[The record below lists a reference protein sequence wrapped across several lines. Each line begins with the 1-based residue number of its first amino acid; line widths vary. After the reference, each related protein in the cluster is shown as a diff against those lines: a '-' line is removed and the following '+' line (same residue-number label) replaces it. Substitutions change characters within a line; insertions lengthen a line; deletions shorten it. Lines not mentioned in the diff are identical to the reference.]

1 MFGFFKKKKRHETIQ
16 QDDSRDWSFL
26 TTDMHSHFIPGI
38 DDGPAT
44 MPESIALLQFM
55 AQAGYSQIVTTPH
68 ISLDYFPDTEPK
80 IAQGLAQLQIAA
92 AEHNVQL
99 EIKAAAEYMI
109 DEGLLEKLHRKEKL
123 LAINGEFVLI
133 EMGFV
138 QPSPLLYQTIFEIQA
153 AGYQPILAHPER
165 YNYYQE
171 TSSMADLHK
180 LKNSGCLFQLNTIA
194 LSGYYGKHVKIFAE
208 KLLKEGLYDF
218 AGSDIHHERHVK
230 ALNAVK
236 NSSTYSLLAAY
247 PFKNSKI

>member
-1 MFGFFKKKKRHETIQ
+1 MFGFFKKKRHETIQ
-16 QDDSRDWSFL
+16 QDDAHDWSFL

-44 MPESIALLQFM
+44 MPESIALLKFM
-55 AQAGYSQIVTTPH
+55 AQAGYSKIVTTPH

-80 IAQGLAQLQIAA
+80 IAPGLALLQKAA

-123 LAINGEFVLI
+123 LSINGEFVLI

-153 AGYQPILAHPER
+153 AGYQPVLAHPER
-165 YNYYQE
+165 YNYYHE
-171 TSSMADLHK
+171 ASSMADLHK

-208 KLLKEGLYDF
+208 KLLKEALYDF

-236 NSSTYSLLAAY
+236 NSSTYALLTKY

>member
-1 MFGFFKKKKRHETIQ
+1 MFGLFRKKNETTIQ
-16 QDDSRDWSFL
+16 HDSRNWSFL
-26 TTDMHSHFIPGI
+26 ATDMHSHFIPGI

-44 MPESIALLQFM
+44 MSESIALLKLIE
-55 AQAGYSQIVTTPH
+55 QAGYSRIVTTPH

-80 IAQGLAQLQIAA
+80 IAQGLTQLKKTAT
-92 AEHNVQL
+92 EHNIRL
-99 EIKAAAEYMI
+99 SIEAAAEYMI
-109 DEGLLEKLHRKEKL
+109 DEGLLDKLHKNEDL
-123 LAINGEFVLI
+123 LSIGNRYVLI

-138 QPSPLLYQTIFEIQA
+138 QPSPLLYQAIFEIQA
-153 AGYQPILAHPER
+153 KGYQPILAHPER

-171 TSSMADLHK
+171 TSIPDLQK

-194 LSGYYGKHVKIFAE
+194 LSGYYGKYVKIFAE

-236 NSSTYSLLAAY
+236 NSSAYNLLIAY
-247 PFKNSKI
+247 PFLNNSI